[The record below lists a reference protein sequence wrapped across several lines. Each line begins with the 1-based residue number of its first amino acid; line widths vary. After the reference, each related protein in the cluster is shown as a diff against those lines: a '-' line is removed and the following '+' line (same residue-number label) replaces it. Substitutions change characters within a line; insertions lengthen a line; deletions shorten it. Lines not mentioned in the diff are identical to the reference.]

1 MKIRIY
7 ICIRFMLAILI
18 ISLGVFAGFSI
29 KLCRED
35 ISPMVIEKRIDEIR
49 QQEDYVT
56 IDDISETFLNAIV
69 AVEDHRFYNHGAIDL
84 VSIARAFYENIKNGQ
99 IVQGG
104 NTITQQLA
112 KNIFLSNEKT
122 LDNEKTLERKL
133 KEIIISFKLEEEYS
147 KPEILELYVNI
158 IYYGDGYTGISEA
171 SKGYFNK
178 KPNELKEDE
187 ATLLAGIPQAPSYY
201 ELSSNYDKAERR
213 QQEVIAALNNFKDD
227 VALELKY

>member
-69 AVEDHRFYNHGAIDL
+69 AVEDHRFYNNGAIDL

>member
-1 MKIRIY
+1 
-7 ICIRFMLAILI
+7 MLFR
-18 ISLGVFAGFSI
+18 S
-29 KLCRED
+29 
-35 ISPMVIEKRIDEIR
+35 
-49 QQEDYVT
+49 
-56 IDDISETFLNAIV
+56 
-69 AVEDHRFYNHGAIDL
+69 
-84 VSIARAFYENIKNGQ
+84 Q

>member
-1 MKIRIY
+1 MKRRVY

-104 NTITQQLA
+104 STITQQLA

-122 LDNEKTLERKL
+122 LERKI

-147 KPEILELYVNI
+147 KPEILELYANI

>member
-104 NTITQQLA
+104 STITQQLA

-122 LDNEKTLERKL
+122 LERKI

-147 KPEILELYVNI
+147 KPEILELYANI

>member
-1 MKIRIY
+1 MKRRVY

-122 LDNEKTLERKL
+122 LERKI

>member
-1 MKIRIY
+1 MKRRVY

-122 LDNEKTLERKL
+122 LERKI

-147 KPEILELYVNI
+147 KPEILELYANI

>member
-1 MKIRIY
+1 
-7 ICIRFMLAILI
+7 MLVILI
-18 ISLGVFAGFSI
+18 IFLVVFAGFSI
-29 KLCRED
+29 KLYRKD

-49 QQEDYVT
+49 HQEDYVT
-56 IDDISETFLNAIV
+56 IDDINETFLNAIV
-69 AVEDHRFYNHGAIDL
+69 AVEDHRFYNHGAIDFI
-84 VSIARAFYENIKNGQ
+84 SIARAFYENIKNGE

-104 NTITQQLA
+104 STITQQLA

-122 LDNEKTLERKL
+122 VERKI

-147 KPEILELYVNI
+147 KAEILELYVNI

-178 KPNELKEDE
+178 NPNELKEDE

-201 ELSSNYDKAERR
+201 ELSSNYDKAEIR

>member
-1 MKIRIY
+1 
-7 ICIRFMLAILI
+7 MLAILI

-187 ATLLAGIPQAPSYY
+187 ATLLEGSPQAPSYY

>member
-1 MKIRIY
+1 MKRRVY
-7 ICIRFMLAILI
+7 ICIRFMLVILI
-18 ISLGVFAGFSI
+18 IFLVVFAGFSI
-29 KLCRED
+29 KLYRKD

-49 QQEDYVT
+49 HQEDYVT
-56 IDDISETFLNAIV
+56 IDDINETFLNAIV
-69 AVEDHRFYNHGAIDL
+69 AVEDHRFYNHGVIDFI
-84 VSIARAFYENIKNGQ
+84 SIARAFYENIKNGE

-104 NTITQQLA
+104 STITQQLA

-122 LDNEKTLERKL
+122 VERKI

-147 KPEILELYVNI
+147 KAEILELYVNI

-201 ELSSNYDKAERR
+201 ELSSNYDKAEIR

>member
-1 MKIRIY
+1 MKRRVY

-147 KPEILELYVNI
+147 KPEILELYANI

>member
-1 MKIRIY
+1 MKRRVY
-7 ICIRFMLAILI
+7 ICIRFMLVILI
-18 ISLGVFAGFSI
+18 IFLVVFAGFSI
-29 KLCRED
+29 KLYRKD

-49 QQEDYVT
+49 HQEDYVT
-56 IDDISETFLNAIV
+56 IDDINETFLNAIV
-69 AVEDHRFYNHGAIDL
+69 AVEDHRFYNHGAIDFI
-84 VSIARAFYENIKNGQ
+84 SIARAFYENIKNGE

-104 NTITQQLA
+104 STITQQLA

-122 LDNEKTLERKL
+122 VERKI

-147 KPEILELYVNI
+147 KAEILELYVNI

-178 KPNELKEDE
+178 NPNELKEDE

-201 ELSSNYDKAERR
+201 ELSSNYDKAEIR

>member
-158 IYYGDGYTGISEA
+158 IYSGDGYTGISEA

>member
-84 VSIARAFYENIKNGQ
+84 VSIARAFYENIKNGP

>member
-1 MKIRIY
+1 MKRRVY

-56 IDDISETFLNAIV
+56 IDDISETFLNVIV

-122 LDNEKTLERKL
+122 LERKI

-187 ATLLAGIPQAPSYY
+187 AILLAGIPQAPSYY